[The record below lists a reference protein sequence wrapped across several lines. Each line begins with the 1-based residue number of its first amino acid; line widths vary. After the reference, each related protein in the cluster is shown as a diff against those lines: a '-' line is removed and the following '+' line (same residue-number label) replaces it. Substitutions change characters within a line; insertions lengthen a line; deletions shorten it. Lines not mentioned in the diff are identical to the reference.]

1 MLAGLVE
8 RAIFPPDVENELKE
22 KFFSGARHGFFVE
35 VGANDPEHMSQTWHL
50 ERLGWRGVL
59 VEPQPALV
67 QKLRE
72 RRRAA
77 VFGCACS
84 SPGDAGKML
93 PFQVSGIHSSLNP
106 NFFVAG
112 ARKEEVI
119 DVPVRTLD
127 DILEEAKAP
136 VPIDFLSIDVES
148 HEIEVLAG
156 LTLSRWRPR
165 LILIEDPALGLRLH
179 RLLRSQGYKWL
190 RRSGINSWYVPADS
204 AASVSAFGRWQFV
217 RKHYL
222 GVPLRIARERKRQ
235 WREQL
240 GVSVGSSGL
249 RRADLISVIVTTYNR
264 EDALEAVLRALAR
277 QSDRNF
283 EIIVADDGS
292 GPATARVIDAAA
304 SRLPV
309 AIKHVRQAHDGF
321 RGAEIRNR
329 AIRASQ
335 GTYCVFLDG
344 DCVPRADFVAV
355 HRALAEHGWFV
366 TGNRILLSRRLTEA
380 ALGRK
385 LGIETWGFAR
395 LTAERCRGGVNRLLP
410 ALRLPVGLL
419 RRVHRRNWNG
429 AQTCNLAVWRS
440 DLERVDGFDSSYNGW
455 GLEDSD
461 LVVRLLHAGVER
473 KDGRFATGVLHLWHP
488 ANDRSQFSTNQA
500 RLDAAIRERRV
511 RARHGLSVLVDAPD
525 RLSAAAGRVG

>member
-8 RAIFPPDVENELKE
+8 RAIFSPDVENELKE
-22 KFFSGARHGFFVE
+22 KFFSGTPRGFFVE

-59 VEPQPALV
+59 VEPQPALAH
-67 QKLRE
+67 KLRE

-77 VFGCACS
+77 VFACACS
-84 SPGDAGKML
+84 SPERAGKTF
-93 PFQVSGIHSSLNP
+93 PFQLSGIHSSLNP

-119 DVPVRTLD
+119 EVPVRTLD

-179 RLLRSQGYKWL
+179 RLLRSHGYKWL
-190 RRSGINSWYVPADS
+190 RRTGINSWYVPADS
-204 AASVSAFGRWQFV
+204 AAAVSAFGRWQFV

-222 GVPLRIARERKRQ
+222 GVPLRVVRERKRQ

-240 GVSVGSSGL
+240 GVSGRAAL
-249 RRADLISVIVTTYNR
+249 RRADLISVIVTTYDR

-329 AIRASQ
+329 GVRASQ

-344 DCVPRADFVAV
+344 DCLPRLDFVAV

-380 ALGRK
+380 ALGTK
-385 LGIETWGFAR
+385 LAIETWGFAR
-395 LTAERCRGGVNRLLP
+395 LLAERCGGGVNRLLP
-410 ALRLPVGLL
+410 ALRLPVGPL
-419 RRVHRRNWNG
+419 RRLQRRDWRG

-440 DLERVDGFDSSYNGW
+440 DLDRVDGFDSSYNGW

-488 ANDRSQFSTNQA
+488 ANDRSQFGANQA
-500 RLDAAIRERRV
+500 RLDATMREGRV
-511 RARHGLSVLVDAPD
+511 RARRGLSLLVDGPD
-525 RLSAAAGRVG
+525 RLSVNAGRGV